1 MKKTGIL
8 NSELAA
14 AIASMGHL
22 DSIAIVDL
30 GYPIPF
36 NAKKLDLVVDIN
48 NPSIFDIVDVI
59 MRELFVEKFIVA
71 EEASEDFILLL
82 TQITGVTK
90 FEKVPHKEFKER
102 AREAK
107 LYVRT
112 GTAKPY
118 HNVILISGVIF

>member
-14 AIASMGHL
+14 AVASMGHL

-30 GYPIPF
+30 GYPIPL
-36 NAKKLDLVVDIN
+36 NSRKIDLVVDID
-48 NPSIFDIVDVI
+48 NPSIFDIVKVI
-59 MRELFVEKFIVA
+59 MRELFLEKFIVA
-71 EEASEDFILLL
+71 EEVSEDFVLVIKE
-82 TQITGVTK
+82 ITGVTN
-90 FEKVPHKEFKER
+90 FERIPHKEFKER
-102 AREAK
+102 ARESK
-107 LYVRT
+107 VYVRT